1 MVKIEIA
8 GREIPLVWDMTA
20 WVTVEDEVC
29 AFTEIRDVLFGKGAK
44 SGRGVTKLT
53 VELIRILGNEGLL
66 LNGGQADLT
75 NGWLLMNIRPARFH
89 DLTMKVID
97 AFAEGMEIKVN
108 KRDPH
113 AERDLVLE
121 EVQEKKAGDT

>member
-1 MVKIEIA
+1 MVKIEIS
-8 GREIPLVWDMTA
+8 GREIPLVWNMSA

-29 AFTEIRDVLFGKGAK
+29 AFTEIRDVLFGKNK
-44 SGRGVTKLT
+44 SGKGVTKLT
-53 VELIRILGNEGLL
+53 VELIRILGNEGLSL
-66 LNGGQADLT
+66 KGEKADLT
-75 NGWLLMNIRPARFH
+75 TEWLLKNIRPARFH
-89 DLTMKVID
+89 ALTMQVID

-108 KRDPH
+108 TRSPH